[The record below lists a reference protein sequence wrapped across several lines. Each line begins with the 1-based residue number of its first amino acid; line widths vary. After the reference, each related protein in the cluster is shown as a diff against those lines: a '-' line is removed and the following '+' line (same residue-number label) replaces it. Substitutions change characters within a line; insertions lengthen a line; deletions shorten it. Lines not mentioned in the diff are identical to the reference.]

1 MTVVGVERRARP
13 KSESGEIEQLKRL
26 IEIQSQIVELAK
38 KNELTEKQCEALRHE
53 LAQGVRPPTFWQRL
67 ARSLRK
73 FLRRSGLIRRNAH
86 GKHSHLN

>member
-13 KSESGEIEQLKRL
+13 KPESREIEQLKRL

-53 LAQGVRPPTFWQRL
+53 LAQGVRPPTFWQRWR
-67 ARSLRK
+67 RSLRRI
-73 FLRRSGLIRRNAH
+73 FRRGAY
-86 GKHSHLN
+86 GKHSQLN